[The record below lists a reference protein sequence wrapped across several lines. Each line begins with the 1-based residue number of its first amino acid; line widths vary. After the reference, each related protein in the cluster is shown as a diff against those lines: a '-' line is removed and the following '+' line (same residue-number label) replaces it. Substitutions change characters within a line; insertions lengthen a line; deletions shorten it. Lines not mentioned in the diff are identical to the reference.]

1 MKIAVIG
8 AGVAGSAT
16 ALSLA
21 QTGHEVVVYEAY
33 ADPAGSVGSFVSL
46 AVNGLRGLD
55 ALGCG
60 ARVRHAGFEVPTQR
74 MWTSGGRLIGEVAR
88 SRRKADTMMSITL
101 KRADL
106 VAQLRGAATEAGAHM
121 VLGDRIEDLDGIDA
135 DLIVGA
141 DGLWSRTRSL
151 LDPTAPTPEYAGLW
165 SVGGIAPGLGGDVAF
180 NMTSGRNGAFI
191 HIPTPSGD
199 VWWSAQVSEA
209 QQPDRSGTGW
219 LERVAELY
227 RAEAEPSRIIAAT
240 DVPSSVTVMSML
252 APVPI
257 WHDARTVLIG
267 DAIHPVGA
275 GQGASMAIEDAVVLG
290 QALQAEPSIAAA
302 LDAFVV
308 RRAPRV
314 KELLKT
320 ADDNRRFKK
329 AGTLKRVTQEFM
341 MGFFFER
348 FYPRFTDW
356 LYEYDPAAPVGLT

>member
-1 MKIAVIG
+1 MKIAVVG
-8 AGVAGSAT
+8 AGVAGSAA

-21 QTGHEVVVYEAY
+21 RSGHEVVVHEAY

-60 ARVRHAGFEVPTQR
+60 DRVRDAGFEVPTQR
-74 MWTSGGRLIGEVAR
+74 MWTSGGRMIGEVPR
-88 SRRKADTMMSITL
+88 GRRKTDAMMSITL

-106 VAQLRGAATEAGAHM
+106 VAQLRDAAVLAGARILLH
-121 VLGDRIEDLDGIDA
+121 DRIEELDGIDA
-135 DLIVGA
+135 DLVVGA
-141 DGLWSRTRSL
+141 DGLWSRSRSL
-151 LDPTAPTPEYAGLW
+151 LDPAAPKPEYAGLW
-165 SVGGIAPGLGGDVAF
+165 SVGGVAPGLGGDVAF

-191 HIPTPSGD
+191 YIPTPSGD
-199 VWWSAQVSEA
+199 VWWSAQVSEP
-209 QQPDRSGTGW
+209 QEPDRSGTDW

-240 DVPSSVTVMSML
+240 EAPSSVTVMNTL
-252 APVPI
+252 APVPT
-257 WHDARTVLIG
+257 WRDARTILIG

-290 QALQAEPSIAAA
+290 QVLEGEPSIPSA
-302 LDAFVV
+302 LDAFTI
-308 RRAPRV
+308 RRGPRV

-356 LYEYDPAAPVGLT
+356 LYEYDPIAPVGAS